1 VKLATWNVNSLK
13 VRLPRVLEFLAEH
26 EPDVICLQET
36 KSEAEA
42 FPVDE
47 LAQAGYLLL
56 ASDALAGS
64 LIACGIARNHRKGSK
79 PSDHAP
85 PLLELEESP

>member
-36 KSEAEA
+36 KCEAEA

-47 LAQAGYLLL
+47 LAQAGYY
-56 ASDALAGS
+56 
-64 LIACGIARNHRKGSK
+64 RKGSK

-85 PLLELEESP
+85 LLLELEESP